1 MAQLRTT
8 QSPRQPLAAAQSVVT
23 SMPFQPAIDEQLV
36 IDGISYQVCAHPAIP
51 GRPFVQEGQSSRV
64 VQLRTAGGFV
74 ALKVQTQLCEPSLI
88 QHAQQLQHVS
98 TIPGLQA
105 ARRMIITATNQPA
118 LVTTRPEL
126 DYAILMP
133 WVHGPPWQELIHHRR
148 PLSPSQSLALARAL
162 TNLLVEIEQ
171 RGLVHSDLQSA
182 HVMLPGLIDPGA
194 AAPVALVDLETMHG
208 IGVLRLAMPTPTS
221 PYQHP
226 VPAQGLSADRF
237 GGALLILELLGW
249 CDDAVRAAAA
259 TDSFFTPAD
268 LLQPTERYHI
278 LRDALARRWG
288 LGPAQMLDRLWQSA
302 TPMNCPSL
310 KEWQAVLPSP
320 AMATAEPQAPAMIA
334 PSLTDPVAPLMNDA
348 AALRTHG
355 QLAQALNVYRSAL
368 DRLPSGDSRVS
379 EVMQTIDTI
388 ERELAQTSAA
398 PAPQRDLNWSAPV
411 AIGVITIILLGLLAA
426 IGLNRVAT
434 STPTPVIA
442 NPTTVTASPLP
453 LPSPSPAP
461 APTRSPMPIQSF
473 RVDRIF
479 PIELFTGATQ
489 LEFTVQGSGLS
500 AVRTATLRAAGYD
513 PVTLEIMAGRSD
525 SELRLRISTL
535 NIPLTGS
542 APFTLELN
550 GTPVPG
556 AAVTLRDYSSVRV
569 VSGVRPD
576 YRYTGRIEEDAQG
589 TFARIRVEPSPES
602 AATEPIRNGDE
613 VDILSEQPAGWYRVR
628 IRSSADSRLIGLS
641 GYVERWLIDNT
652 GVPPPPTPTVPPE
665 PPRLRFVKLNEN
677 EDQRCILIQIR
688 GINTAGWIVS
698 IDGLRLSG
706 AFDSGGNAR
715 VCGLRPRQEV
725 TFTVRDEQGAPVR
738 GGVGVPT
745 RGSDVMFAEWR

>member
-1 MAQLRTT
+1 
-8 QSPRQPLAAAQSVVT
+8 
-23 SMPFQPAIDEQLV
+23 MPFQPAIDEQLV

-51 GRPFVQEGQSSRV
+51 GRPFVQEGQNSRV

-88 QHAQQLQHVS
+88 QHAQQLQSVS
-98 TIPGLQA
+98 SIPGLQA
-105 ARRMIITATNQPA
+105 ARRMIITAANQPA

-133 WVHGPPWQELIHHRR
+133 WVYGPPWQELIHHRR

-171 RGLVHSDLQSA
+171 RGLVHGDLQSA
-182 HVMLPGLIDPGA
+182 HVMLPGLIDPAA

-208 IGVLRLAMPTPTS
+208 AGVLRLPMPAPTS

-268 LLQPTERYHI
+268 LLQPTERYHT

-302 TPMNCPSL
+302 TPLNCPLL

-320 AMATAEPQAPAMIA
+320 RMAAAEPQAPATIS
-334 PSLTDPVAPLMNDA
+334 PSLTDPIAPLMNDA

-355 QLAQALNVYRSAL
+355 QLAQALTVYRSAL
-368 DRLPSGDSRVS
+368 DRLPADDPRAS

-388 ERELAQTSAA
+388 ERELAQTSAT
-398 PAPQRDLNWSAPV
+398 PTPQRDLHWSAPV
-411 AIGVITIILLGLLAA
+411 AIGVVTIILLVVLAA

-434 STPTPVIA
+434 PSPTPVTA
-442 NPTTVTASPLP
+442 NPAIVTAIPSPTL
-453 LPSPSPAP
+453 SPSPTP
-461 APTRSPMPIQSF
+461 APTRSPIPIQSF

-479 PIELFTGATQ
+479 PIDLFTGATP

-513 PVTLEIMAGRSD
+513 PVALDILAGRSD
-525 SELRLRISTL
+525 NELRLRISTL
-535 NIPLTGS
+535 NIPLAGS

-589 TFARIRVEPSPES
+589 AFTRIRVEPSPES
-602 AATEPIRNGDE
+602 AVTEPIRNGDE

-628 IRSSADSRLIGLS
+628 IRTSTDSGLIGSS

-677 EDQRCILIQIR
+677 EDTRCILIQIR